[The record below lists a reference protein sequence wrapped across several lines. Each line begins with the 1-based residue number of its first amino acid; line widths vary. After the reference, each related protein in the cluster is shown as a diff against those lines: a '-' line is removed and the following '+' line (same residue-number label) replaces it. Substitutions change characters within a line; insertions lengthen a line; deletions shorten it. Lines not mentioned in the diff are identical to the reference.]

1 MPNQTYFSLLDKR
14 KSKTLLNIRY
24 LYGLNE
30 NVNESILNSY
40 FDLSD
45 QDSLDA
51 YKLQDILV
59 ELLVNNTYLAKYR
72 PYHKYRKS
80 FFKSI
85 INTIEKLNNEVNE
98 SLYNEYINSMNEQS
112 DADQKNQT
120 YFLIIFSKHGSEEE
134 CLDERPI
141 VIEQYSSI
149 IANGTT
155 GLHVWPAS
163 FQLIE
168 YFYKNESLL
177 ENK

>member
-1 MPNQTYFSLLDKR
+1 MFSLLDKR

-30 NVNESILNSY
+30 NVNESLLNFY

-45 QDSLDA
+45 QDSQDSLDV

-59 ELLVNNTYLAKYR
+59 EHLLNNTYLAKYK
-72 PYHKYRKS
+72 PYCKYRKS

-85 INTIEKLNNEVNE
+85 ITAIEKLNYEVNE

-112 DADQKNQT
+112 DTDQKSQT

-134 CLDERPI
+134 CLDEKPI
-141 VIEQYSSI
+141 AIEQYSSI